1 MLASLTWELVAQ
13 PSRAWPRYA
22 EASARVPATTLVSRA
37 ATLAALASIA
47 ACVGAAAHPSAS
59 VSFVVVSGLAAVAGY
74 VGTAAIAA
82 DLLPQLL
89 ARSVATASEASSSS
103 PSTLVPSDEL
113 TRFASAAVLPML
125 ASGVA
130 NAIPLAGLQVTAALL
145 GAVATYYSGS
155 LGARALLGMEGAS
168 RKRVATLTALV
179 STPPALLA
187 ALLIASR

>member
-1 MLASLTWELVAQ
+1 MLASLTWELVAL

-22 EASARVPATTLVSRA
+22 KVSARTEAADAVLRA
-37 ATLAALASIA
+37 AAVGGVAAIA
-47 ACVGAAAHPSAS
+47 TCLGAAAHPRAS
-59 VSFVVVSGLAAVAGY
+59 VSFVVVPGLAAVAGY
-74 VGTAAIAA
+74 VGTAAIAGGF
-82 DLLPQLL
+82 LPQLL
-89 ARSVATASEASSSS
+89 ARSVAAATEASS
-103 PSTLVPSDEL
+103 PTLVPSDEL
-113 TRFASAAVLPML
+113 SRFASAAVLPML
-125 ASGVA
+125 ASGIA
-130 NAIPLAGLQVTAALL
+130 HAIPFAGFQVVAALL